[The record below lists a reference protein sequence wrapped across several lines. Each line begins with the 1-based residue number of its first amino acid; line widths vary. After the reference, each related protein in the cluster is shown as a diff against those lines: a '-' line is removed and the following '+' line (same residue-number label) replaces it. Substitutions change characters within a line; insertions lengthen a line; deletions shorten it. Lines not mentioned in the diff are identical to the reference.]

1 MPVARPFYRSILSLF
16 AALFFA
22 ACAAAQSPVDPGNL
36 PANTLMYL
44 AWHGYPSAD
53 IRKNNSLLA
62 LWDDPE
68 FAVARASFLDSV
80 VSDSAKQKGKPAM
93 SREDLEKYITL
104 LDNSFVV
111 GYIRQPPSRATQ
123 AATAPKASATTGK
136 TGATAAPATP
146 TWDGGFFI
154 YDRAGKE
161 ALLSKAVLQLRG
173 QEADFPKITELTVAG
188 VPSLKIER
196 KSGTTYWAEFGKYA
210 ASANELPVFE
220 EILNLCNGKPDSSV
234 LSQSSAYQEAKPL
247 LAGGVAEFFLAV
259 PNADQIAATSPE
271 KATAQIRLLLST
283 LKLEAVHSVAG
294 RVSFEGARS
303 RFIAAILGDTAPG
316 SLFDIWADGQSK
328 PLSMGYLSADTVY
341 YAETQF
347 NLLGIYKTL
356 KSAFAP
362 AVATQTSATT
372 SPLEK
377 MAETRL
383 GMPVPDALNLVT
395 GELAWFQNSPILDDT
410 QKVYLLALN
419 DDKPNALKLTRTL
432 MGDRISS
439 ERNDGDT
446 TYLKVSL
453 SGSQTSAGVA
463 QFNFYYLAMTPRA
476 LFGASKSDALHKYVS
491 MTPSSPDPVIFKNL
505 LAARAQ
511 FPEKLDGFSYLDFQK
526 VDWPGLR
533 AKWIA
538 DAKKSAQT
546 AKSTDAA
553 KQSKKLS
560 DWLDQVNPE
569 VFPRHLHSMTG
580 ASWKDAKGVHFEE
593 WLD

>member
-1 MPVARPFYRSILSLF
+1 MSRPFYRPMLSLC
-16 AALFFA
+16 AVLLFA
-22 ACAAAQSPVDPGNL
+22 ACAFAQSPLEPGNL
-36 PANTLMYL
+36 PANTLLYL

-68 FAVARASFLDSV
+68 FAVARASFVDSV
-80 VSDSAKQKGKPAM
+80 LTDSAKQKNKPTM
-93 SREDLEKYITL
+93 SREDFEKYITL
-104 LDNSFVV
+104 LDNSFVW
-111 GYIRQPPSRATQ
+111 GYIRQPQSRATA
-123 AATAPKASATTGK
+123 AATAPKAPATTGK
-136 TGATAAPATP
+136 TGTAAAAPAP
-146 TWDGGFFI
+146 PAWNGSFFI
-154 YDRAGKE
+154 YDRTGKE

-173 QEADFPKITELTVAG
+173 QETDIPKISELTVAG

-196 KSGTTYWAEFGKYA
+196 KSSITYWAEFGKYA
-210 ASANELPVFE
+210 VSANELPVFE
-220 EILNLCNGKPDSSV
+220 EILNLCNGKPGSAL
-234 LSQSSAYQEAKPL
+234 LSQSAAYQEAKPL
-247 LAGGVAEFFLAV
+247 LSSGVAEFFLAV
-259 PNADQIAATSPE
+259 PNADQIAASSPE

-283 LKLEAVHSVAG
+283 LKLDAIHSVAG

-303 RFIAAILGDTAPG
+303 RFTGAILGDTTPG
-316 SLFDIWADGQSK
+316 SLFDIWADGQTR
-328 PLSMGYLSADTVY
+328 PLSMGYLSSDTIY

-356 KSAFAP
+356 KTAF
-362 AVATQTSATT
+362 TQPGKTT
-372 SPLEK
+372 SPLEQ

-383 GMPVPDALNLVT
+383 GMSVPDALNLVT
-395 GELAWFQNSPILDDT
+395 GEFAWFQNSPILDDT
-410 QKVYLLALN
+410 QKVYLVGLN

-439 ERNDGDT
+439 ERNDGDA

-476 LFGASKSDALHKYVS
+476 LFGASKSDALQKYVT
-491 MTPSSPDPVIFKNL
+491 MTPASPDPVRFKNL

-511 FPEKLDGFSYLDFQK
+511 FPEKLDGFSYFDFQK

-553 KQSKKLS
+553 NQSKKLS

-580 ASWKDAKGVHFEE
+580 ASWKDAKGVHFDE